1 MTAFTASSTFP
12 SDKSAHYAADARTHA
27 ALLNGEVLLYTK
39 PHSAWGGAVTAQMY
53 LPKAR
58 SHVWQEITNYSRWV
72 HFFPDLVQSDVVS
85 KPEEGDRLSKRKR
98 LYQVARKAFFLLS
111 VQVEIYLNVI
121 ESIHHNTRQHIQFVM
136 EKGSFQDFSAS
147 LQLQDYEQGTLL
159 TYSVEATPSIPVP
172 SALIQEAMK
181 LDLPT
186 NMKQMRQVICNA

>member
-1 MTAFTASSTFP
+1 MTAFTAAASFQNARSSGQ
-12 SDKSAHYAADARTHA
+12 SANAHS
-27 ALLNGEVLLYTK
+27 ALLNGEILLCTQ

-53 LPKAR
+53 LPRAR

-72 HFFPDLVQSDVVS
+72 HFFPDLVQSEVVGKS
-85 KPEEGDRLSKRKR
+85 EGSERTSKRKR

-121 ESIHHNTRQHIQFVM
+121 ESIQHSTRQQIQFVM
-136 EKGSFQDFSAS
+136 EKGSFQDFSAD

-159 TYSVEATPSIPVP
+159 TYSVKATPSIPVP
-172 SALIQEAMK
+172 SALVQEAMK

-186 NMKQMRQVICNA
+186 NMKQMRQVICDAS